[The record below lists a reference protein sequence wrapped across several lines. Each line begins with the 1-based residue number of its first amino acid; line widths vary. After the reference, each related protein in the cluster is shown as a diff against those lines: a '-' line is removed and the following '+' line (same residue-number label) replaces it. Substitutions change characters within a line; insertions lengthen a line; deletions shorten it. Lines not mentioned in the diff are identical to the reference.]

1 MTLKIDKN
9 WTLFLDR
16 DGVINERLPG
26 DYVKSIEQF
35 KFTEGCL
42 EALAMFARFFHPII
56 IVTNQQGVGK
66 GLMSLEELEN
76 IHNYLISE
84 VSKAGGRIDKIYV
97 SPYLQSERHFT
108 RKPSVGMGIAARK
121 QFKDINFRKSI
132 MAGDSYSDMLFG
144 KRLGMKTVFIGN
156 TEDARKMG
164 TLADYCYPDLF
175 ALANALKNCSQI
187 S

>member
-16 DGVINERLPG
+16 DGVINERQPG

-35 KFTEGCL
+35 KFTDGCL

-56 IVTNQQGVGK
+56 VVTNQQGVGK

-76 IHNYLISE
+76 IHYYLISE
-84 VSKAGGRIDKIYV
+84 VNKAGGRIDKIYI

-108 RKPSVGMGIAARK
+108 RKPSVGMGIIARK
-121 QFKDINFRKSI
+121 EFRSISFRKSI
-132 MAGDSYSDMLFG
+132 MVGDSYSDMLFG
-144 KRLGMKTVFIGN
+144 KRLGMQTVFIGEHEKSREWDQLTN
-156 TEDARKMG
+156 F
-164 TLADYCYPDLF
+164 CYPDLLSF
-175 ALANALKNCSQI
+175 AKSLLE
-187 S
+187 